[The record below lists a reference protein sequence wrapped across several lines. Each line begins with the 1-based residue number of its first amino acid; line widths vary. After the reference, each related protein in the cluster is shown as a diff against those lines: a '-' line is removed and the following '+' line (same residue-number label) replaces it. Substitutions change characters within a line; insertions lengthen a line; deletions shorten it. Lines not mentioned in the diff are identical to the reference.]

1 MVNRILIRIKVVQI
15 VYSYLK
21 GDKDLATAEKELFFS
36 MDKAYDLYH
45 YLLLLM
51 IELTDAQTMKLE
63 NAKAKY
69 MPTDTDL
76 NPNMKFVQNLFIE
89 SLRNNIELSEYIS
102 AQKLSWVNNQS
113 LIKKLLEDVLTSEL
127 YEEYM
132 SQKERSYDSDKE
144 FWRSALKDV
153 ILTSE
158 LLSDILEDQSLY
170 WNDDLET
177 IGTFVMKTIRRFS
190 EDETSNKLLPM
201 YKDTAD
207 MNFAKILFRNSIMK
221 AEDFRTKIDE
231 SAKNWELDRI
241 AFMDIVIMIV
251 ALAEITSFDSIPVKV
266 SLNEYIEIAKSYST
280 PKSGKFNNGMLD
292 SIVTKMKKSGELNK
306 S

>member
-1 MVNRILIRIKVVQI
+1 M
-15 VYSYLK
+15 
-21 GDKDLATAEKELFFS
+21 LFRS
-36 MDKAYDLYH
+36 
-45 YLLLLM
+45 
-51 IELTDAQTMKLE
+51 
-63 NAKAKY
+63 
-69 MPTDTDL
+69 
-76 NPNMKFVQNLFIE
+76 QNLFIE

-280 PKSGKFNNGMLD
+280 PKSGKFINGILD